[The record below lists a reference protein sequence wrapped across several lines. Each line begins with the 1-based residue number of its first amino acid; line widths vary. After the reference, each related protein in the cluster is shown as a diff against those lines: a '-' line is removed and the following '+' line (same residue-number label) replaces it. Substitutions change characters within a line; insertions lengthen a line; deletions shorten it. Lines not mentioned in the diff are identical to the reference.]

1 MTYACSRRGALSG
14 TISVPGSKSHTIRA
28 VLYGMLAGGT
38 TVIHNPLPSK
48 DGLAALAAARA
59 LGAAVTVDE
68 AANTWTVTGTDG
80 RPSVPEN
87 VIDTM
92 NSGTTTSFVIGI
104 CTLLTGGWAV
114 ITGDEQIRRRPW
126 RPQTEA
132 LNALGA
138 RCIHTRPDCDCPP
151 LVIKGPLQGGVCRLS
166 GFNSQH
172 ISGILAPAA
181 LLPAGRSVEILVDE
195 PRETSYI
202 QLTLDWLARFG
213 VKVDHTDGY
222 RRFVVPGGQRFTA
235 CDCLVP
241 ADWSSAAFP
250 LVAAAC
256 TPSEL
261 TVEGLDLEDSQGD
274 KAVVDILLSMGA
286 DITKDPANHR
296 LTVRGGRPL
305 HGVTVDMNP
314 IPDSLP
320 ALAVAAAC
328 AQGDTHFVNLA
339 HVRVKETDRVAVMQ
353 EVLTACGASVDISAD
368 SMTVH
373 GGRPL
378 HGSAVSSHG
387 DHRVAMA
394 MTVCGL
400 MAGGEMCV
408 SDPLCADVSFPGFFE
423 TMDRA
428 GAGIELRDRV

>member
-1 MTYACSRRGALSG
+1 MTYALSRRGSLSG
-14 TISVPGSKSHTIRA
+14 TLSVPGSKSHTIRA
-28 VLYGMLAGGT
+28 VLYAALADGT
-38 TVIHNPLPSK
+38 TVIHNPLPSR
-48 DGLAALAAARA
+48 DGLAALSAALA
-59 LGAAVTVDE
+59 LGAKVEVDE
-68 AANTWTVTGTDG
+68 AANTWTVTGLNGLLKAPDD
-80 RPSVPEN
+80 

-92 NSGTTTSFVIGI
+92 NSGTTTSFLIGL
-104 CTLLTGGWAV
+104 CSLLTDGYAV

-126 RPQTEA
+126 REQTDA

-138 RCIHTRPDCDCPP
+138 TCIHTRPGCDCPP

-166 GFNSQH
+166 GFSSQF

-181 LLPAGRSVEILVDE
+181 LLPAGKSVEILVRE

-213 VKVDHTDGY
+213 VQAESAPDY
-222 RRFVVPGGQRFTA
+222 RRFLVRGGQRFTA

-261 TVEGLDLEDSQGD
+261 TIQGLDLADSQGD
-274 KAVVDILLSMGA
+274 KAVADILIAMGA
-286 DITKDPANHR
+286 DITKDPAGHS

-305 HGVTVDMNP
+305 RGVTVDMNP

-320 ALAVAAAC
+320 ALAVAAAY
-328 AQGDTHFVNLA
+328 AQGDTTFTNLA

-353 EVLTACGASVDISAD
+353 QVLTACGADIDVTAD
-368 SMTVH
+368 TMTVH

-378 HGSAVSSHG
+378 TGACVRSHG

-400 MAGGEMCV
+400 LAGGEMHV
-408 SDPLCADVSFPGFFE
+408 SDPACAEVSFPGFFE
-423 TMDRA
+423 TMNGA
-428 GAGIELRDRV
+428 GAGFELQD